1 MYQRFAA
8 DAVVALHGAFILWAV
23 FGCLT
28 LLRRRGL
35 AWAHL
40 PALVWASYI
49 EFTGR
54 VCPLTPLE
62 NHFRRL
68 AGEAGYGGGFIEH
81 YVTRVIY
88 PDGLTR
94 NTELVLGVLLVAFNG
109 AIYLIAFLR
118 QAPRP
123 VPPDVPRSP

>member
-1 MYQRFAA
+1 MYQRITA
-8 DAVVALHGAFILWAV
+8 DAVVGLHFAFILWAV
-23 FGCLT
+23 FGSLT
-28 LLRRRGL
+28 LLKRRSL

-49 EFTGR
+49 EFTGGI
-54 VCPLTPLE
+54 CPLTPLE

-68 AGEAGYGGGFIEH
+68 AGEAGYGNGFIEH
-81 YVTRVIY
+81 YVIRVIY

-94 NTELVLGVLLVAFNG
+94 NMQFALAAALVVFNV

-118 QAPRP
+118 RAPQASAQ
-123 VPPDVPRSP
+123 DSPRSP